1 MKLRVFCRLEI
12 AKDDGKVLL
21 RCLYFGRTKE
31 YRDVEVRWGE
41 VPTFFWDFGNAL
53 KVEDYKSLWHVSLHN
68 T

>member
-12 AKDDGKVLL
+12 AKGVGKGLCCWL
-21 RCLYFGRTKE
+21 HFGRTKA

-41 VPTFFWDFGNAL
+41 VPIFFGDFGNAL